1 MYNIASSVYDVII
14 LGTSF
19 AGLCQ
24 ARHLLLNLPNIR
36 IAMVDCSAPD
46 TPQIEPGIALSTVE
60 IADLFL
66 CKELGLNDYL
76 VEHHLPRAALSFHWP
91 KTPRQTDSLADY
103 YHIWSNRQ
111 IPIASFQINPA
122 KFQQDLQQ
130 MNQEMGAVFYKG
142 SVVDV
147 ELTPGD
153 QLNTIIL
160 NQGDETLKIQG
171 QHLIDAAD
179 RQFILGRKTNNLK
192 LGAEQHLGLDTG
204 VAWIKVKNVDRSRF
218 DSGYAPHETTAS
230 RYYCTNYYFGQ
241 GHWVWML
248 PTDLE
253 SGELSIGIV
262 HHNGI
267 LPGEGVNTPE
277 KLLAFLQANH
287 NVLFDLIQSGE
298 IQDFGFLNHMIHT
311 SKKMFSEDNWYVIGE
326 AACFYDLFYSIETSL
341 TAFAVESVTEI
352 IRAKQA
358 NEVDAEQKRAA
369 YNDFNLGYGYYIN
382 CLFRDHDKQLGH
394 ASIMSWRIYLDWMW
408 WFGVNVPLYVGKWHL
423 NVEFI
428 PKYLKDG
435 HANVEGLWIHLNQQ
449 FNQLVKSGKNLGL
462 MDCYRAD
469 QLLGNYTTFKY
480 FDDFLENTKFEPLH
494 CNIFAGLKF
503 NYFYV
508 AIWYILFFRKGFG
521 GLSLLQPKTLYH
533 LLRLLVL
540 SVKASLYEMV
550 YQFKTRNVSDNST
563 IDEIRQAFKQYK
575 YQPKLQ
581 HWMTETTQK

>member
-1 MYNIASSVYDVII
+1 MDSSIYDVII

-36 IAMVDCSAPD
+36 IAVVDCSSPE
-46 TPQIEPGIALSTVE
+46 TPKLEPGIALSTVE

-66 CKELGLNDYL
+66 CKELGLHDYL
-76 VEHHLPRAALSFHWP
+76 VEHHIPRAALSFHWP
-91 KTPRQTDSLADY
+91 KTPRKTQSLDDY

-122 KFQQDLQQ
+122 KFQQDLKQ
-130 MNQEMGAVFYKG
+130 MNQQMGAVFYTG

-147 ELTPGD
+147 KLTSGD
-153 QLNTIIL
+153 QVNCVSINSGDNIIQL
-160 NQGDETLKIQG
+160 QGK
-171 QHLIDAAD
+171 HLIDAAD
-179 RQFILGRKTNNLK
+179 RQFILGRETNNLK
-192 LGAEQHLGLDTG
+192 FGAEQHLGLDTG
-204 VAWIKVKNVDRSRF
+204 LVWVKVKNVDRSRF

-253 SGELSIGIV
+253 SGELSVGLV
-262 HHNGI
+262 HHNQI
-267 LPGEGVNTPE
+267 LPGKGVNTCE
-277 KLLAFLQANH
+277 KFLSFIEANH
-287 NVLFDLIQSGE
+287 RVLFELIQSGD
-298 IQDFGFLNHMIHT
+298 ILDFGTLQQTTYT
-311 SKKMFSEDNWYVIGE
+311 SKKLYSEDNWYVIGE
-326 AACFYDLFYSIETSL
+326 AACFYDLFYSIQTSL

-358 NEVDAEQKRAA
+358 HEVEAEQKRAA

-382 CLFRDHDKQLGH
+382 CLFRDHDKQLGN

-423 NVEFI
+423 NLTFI
-428 PKYLKDG
+428 PKYLKEG
-435 HANVEGLWIHLNQQ
+435 SANVEGLWIHLNHN

-469 QLLGNYTTFKY
+469 QLLGNYTTLKY
-480 FDDFLENTKFEPLH
+480 FDDFLENTKLEPLH
-494 CNIFAGLKF
+494 CNVFVGMKL

-508 AIWYILFFRKGFG
+508 AIWYIFFFKKGFG
-521 GLSLLQPKTLYH
+521 WGSLLQPKTLYH
-533 LLRLLVL
+533 LIRLLVL
-540 SVKASLYEMV
+540 SVKASIPEAV
-550 YQFKTRNVSDNST
+550 YKFKTRNLSDNNT
-563 IDEIRQAFKQYK
+563 IDTMRQAFKQYK
-575 YQPKLQ
+575 YQPQLKN
-581 HWMTETTQK
+581 WTTKTSNIVQ